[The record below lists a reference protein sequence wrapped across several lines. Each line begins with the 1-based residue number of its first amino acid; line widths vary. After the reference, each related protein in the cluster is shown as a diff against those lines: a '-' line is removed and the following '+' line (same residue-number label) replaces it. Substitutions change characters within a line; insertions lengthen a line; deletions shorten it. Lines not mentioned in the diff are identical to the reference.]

1 MSPEDILNLDVRH
14 EYWTKFTFKTR
25 SSFSHPPHFHESIEI
40 VFVMDGVFKTVC
52 DGTEYKL
59 TAGSVLLCG
68 SNSIHYSTDF
78 AAESNSILLIV
89 NPKALLGSASQLT
102 TKTPV
107 CPIWKNPKKDS
118 IIWADIQYAL
128 HNQAYLS
135 SDDLALLLSSIISL
149 IIRDMEM
156 VDMSQ
161 KEKTEHKVLQYCSNH
176 YTEAISVKSVA
187 EALSISESYV
197 SYIFNNV
204 LGYSFPQHINNLR
217 IEQATQLLKTT
228 KKSCTQIA
236 LECGFSTLR
245 TFNRVFLQ
253 KHNITPLQ
261 YRKKMSRLADI
272 ALENSTT
279 HSTDVSP
286 E

>member
-1 MSPEDILNLDVRH
+1 MNPENTLSMDARH
-14 EYWTKFTFKTR
+14 EYWTKFRFERR
-25 SSFSHPPHFHESIEI
+25 SFFSHPPHFHEEIEI
-40 VFVMDGVFKTVC
+40 VFVIDGIFKTVC

-59 TAGSVLLCG
+59 TAGDVLLCG
-68 SNSIHYSTDF
+68 SNAVHCSTDF
-78 AAESNSILLIV
+78 DAKSNSILLIV
-89 NPKALLGSASQLT
+89 NPKSLLGSASQLT

-107 CPIWKNPKKDS
+107 CPIWRNPKKDS
-118 IIWADIQYAL
+118 IVWTNIQYAL
-128 HNQAYLS
+128 HKQAYLS

-176 YTEAISVKSVA
+176 YAEAISVKSVA

-197 SYIFNNV
+197 SHIFNNM

-253 KHNITPLQ
+253 QQNITPLQ
-261 YRKKMSRLADI
+261 YRKQKNASKA
-272 ALENSTT
+272 ENTNTPISQ
-279 HSTDVSP
+279 S
-286 E
+286 EI